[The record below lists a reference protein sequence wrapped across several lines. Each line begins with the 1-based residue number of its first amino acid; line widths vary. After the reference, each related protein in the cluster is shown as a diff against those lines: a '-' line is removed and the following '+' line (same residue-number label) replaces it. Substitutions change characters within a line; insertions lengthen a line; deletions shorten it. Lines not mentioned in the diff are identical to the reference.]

1 MSYWYQAYYPILLN
15 FFLCANLEAAIL
27 KSTVAA
33 AEADLQLIND
43 TIQAF
48 EAVRITKDTSVGEL
62 QHRFPQIARK
72 VEQEIKGHLWNGPI
86 AENADKHGH

>member
-1 MSYWYQAYYPILLN
+1 MCLN
-15 FFLCANLEAAIL
+15 RKAAIL

-33 AEADLQLIND
+33 AEADLKLIND

-62 QHRFPQIARK
+62 QHRFPQIARQ
-72 VEQEIKGHLWNGPI
+72 VEQEIKGHLWNGPV
-86 AENADKHGH
+86 AETADKHGH